1 MGLGT
6 AATMM
11 PIVGWGDGGGGLAH
25 GPQSSGFLPCP
36 SPGEG
41 EWSFCSCCFLW
52 IFLWSCC
59 LASTEGEEMLV
70 PCGRK
75 EWASLAGT
83 NAETDCGGL
92 FSKKN
97 KMEKQKQGYYRLR
110 RSSVYIHI
118 KQFQQV
124 LECVLNN
131 AVLEISLWCHKVHW
145 YPSQVS
151 DITPSQNSVL
161 PSEMKLHVIWSQ
173 TWGKSIKTSVLVGI
187 RKYDSGQI
195 AIFQIAVF
203 LSLILCQIN

>member
-25 GPQSSGFLPCP
+25 GPQSSGRLPCP

-75 EWASLAGT
+75 EWASVAGT
-83 NAETDCGGL
+83 NAETDCGV
-92 FSKKN
+92 SIN
-97 KMEKQKQGYYRLR
+97 KMKKQKGYYLLR
-110 RSSVYIHI
+110 CYSVYISH
-118 KQFQQV
+118 FQRP

-151 DITPSQNSVL
+151 EQL
-161 PSEMKLHVIWSQ
+161 
-173 TWGKSIKTSVLVGI
+173 
-187 RKYDSGQI
+187 
-195 AIFQIAVF
+195 
-203 LSLILCQIN
+203 